1 MEDST
6 FRVTLT
12 PITGGHDAHVN
23 FGGPDHR
30 TAVIHGV
37 AGYIVSE
44 VVDVAQFIDD
54 LLDQVDRVSINGYE
68 RVK

>member
-12 PITGGHDAHVN
+12 PIVGGHDAHAD
-23 FGGPDHR
+23 FGEPDHR
-30 TAVIHGV
+30 TAAIRGV
-37 AGYIVSE
+37 VGYIVFE
-44 VVDVAQFIDD
+44 VADVSQLIDD
-54 LLDQVDRVSINGYE
+54 LLDQVDRVSTNGYE